1 MKIKKQDTHKSV
13 DDLRDLNENIIDEN
27 VAISLRPQTIDDFV
41 GQEKLL
47 DNLKIF
53 IASAKKRMVQM
64 DHCLFYGPPGLG
76 KTTLANI
83 IAKEMDVNIRTTT
96 GPMLMKTGD
105 LAAILTNLQK
115 GDVLFIDEIHRM
127 PIAVEEVLYSAMED
141 NRLDIIIGTGPSA
154 KTIKIDLNPFTL
166 VGATTRLGL
175 LSNPLKDRFGITM
188 QLEFYNANELAK
200 IVGRYAEKHNI
211 SISKDAKVCIGK
223 RSRGTPRIAIRLIKR
238 VIDIA
243 TYLEKTYI
251 DNELA
256 NNALDKL
263 GVDELGL
270 DGIDKKYLNFI
281 DKNYKGGPV
290 GIETIAAGLSED
302 TGTLE
307 EVVEPFLIQSGLLE
321 KTPRGR
327 VLTLK
332 CLQHLKK
339 NVKK

>member
-1 MKIKKQDTHKSV
+1 VV
-13 DDLRDLNENIIDEN
+13 DDIRNLEINSIDEN
-27 VAISLRPQTIDDFV
+27 LTSSIRPQQIDEFI
-41 GQEKLL
+41 GQTKLL
-47 DNLKIF
+47 SNLKIF
-53 IASAKKRMVQM
+53 IASAKKRNVQM

-83 IAKEMDVNIRTTT
+83 VAKEMNVNIRTTS

-105 LAAILTNLQK
+105 LATILTNLQK

-141 NRLDIIIGTGPSA
+141 RRLDIIIGTGPTA

-166 VGATTRLGL
+166 IGATTRLGL

-188 QLEFYNANELAK
+188 QLEFYSANDLAE
-200 IVGRYAEKHNI
+200 IAGRYAKNNNI
-211 SISKDAKVCIGK
+211 DISEGAKLCIGK

-243 TYLEKTYI
+243 TYLEKKVI
-251 DNELA
+251 DENLA
-256 NNALDKL
+256 DDALNKL
-263 GVDELGL
+263 GVDSLGL

-281 DKNYKGGPV
+281 NDNYKGGPV

-302 TGTLE
+302 SGTLE
-307 EVVEPFLIQSGLLE
+307 DVVEPFLLQSGLLE
-321 KTPRGR
+321 RTPRGR

-332 CLQHLKK
+332 CLQHLRK
-339 NVKK
+339 

>member
-1 MKIKKQDTHKSV
+1 MV
-13 DDLRDLNENIIDEN
+13 DDIRNLEINSIDEN
-27 VAISLRPQTIDDFV
+27 LTSSIRPQQIDEFI
-41 GQEKLL
+41 GQTKLL
-47 DNLKIF
+47 SNLKIF
-53 IASAKKRMVQM
+53 IASAKKRNVQM

-83 IAKEMDVNIRTTT
+83 VAKEMNVNIRTTS

-105 LAAILTNLQK
+105 LATILTNLQK

-141 NRLDIIIGTGPSA
+141 RRLDIIIGTGPTA

-166 VGATTRLGL
+166 IGATTRLGL

-188 QLEFYNANELAK
+188 QLEFYSANDLAE
-200 IVGRYAEKHNI
+200 IAGRYAKNNNI
-211 SISKDAKVCIGK
+211 DISEGAKLCIGK

-243 TYLEKTYI
+243 TYLEKKVI
-251 DNELA
+251 DENLA
-256 NNALDKL
+256 EDALNKL
-263 GVDELGL
+263 GVDSLGL

-281 DKNYKGGPV
+281 NDNYKGGPV

-302 TGTLE
+302 SGTLE
-307 EVVEPFLIQSGLLE
+307 DVVEPFLLQSGLLE
-321 KTPRGR
+321 RTPRGR

-332 CLQHLKK
+332 CLQHLRK
-339 NVKK
+339 

>member
-1 MKIKKQDTHKSV
+1 MV
-13 DDLRDLNENIIDEN
+13 DDIRNLEINSIDEN
-27 VAISLRPQTIDDFV
+27 LTSSIRPQQIDEFI
-41 GQEKLL
+41 GQTKLL
-47 DNLKIF
+47 SNLKIF
-53 IASAKKRMVQM
+53 IASAKKRNVQM

-83 IAKEMDVNIRTTT
+83 VAKEMNVNIRTTS

-105 LAAILTNLQK
+105 LATILTNLQK

-141 NRLDIIIGTGPSA
+141 RRLDIIIGTGPTA

-166 VGATTRLGL
+166 IGATTRLGL

-188 QLEFYNANELAK
+188 QLEFYSANDLAE
-200 IVGRYAEKHNI
+200 IAGRYAKNNNI
-211 SISKDAKVCIGK
+211 DISEGAKLCIGK

-243 TYLEKTYI
+243 TYLERKVI
-251 DNELA
+251 DENLA
-256 NNALDKL
+256 DDALNKL
-263 GVDELGL
+263 GVDSLGL

-281 DKNYKGGPV
+281 NDNYKGGPV

-302 TGTLE
+302 SGTLE
-307 EVVEPFLIQSGLLE
+307 DVVEPFLLQSGLLE
-321 KTPRGR
+321 RTPRGR

-332 CLQHLKK
+332 CLQHLRK
-339 NVKK
+339 

>member
-1 MKIKKQDTHKSV
+1 MEDIRNTTENLLD
-13 DDLRDLNENIIDEN
+13 ENI
-27 VAISLRPQTIDDFV
+27 AGALRPQNINDFV

-47 DNLKIF
+47 DNLRIF
-53 IASAKKRMVQM
+53 ILSAKKRNAQM

-83 IAKEMDVNIRTTT
+83 IAKEMDVNIRTTS

-105 LAAILTNLQK
+105 LAAILTNLK
-115 GDVLFIDEIHRM
+115 AGDVLFIDEIHRM
-127 PIAVEEVLYSAMED
+127 PVAVEEVLYSAMED

-166 VGATTRLGL
+166 IGATTRLGL

-188 QLEFYNANELAK
+188 QLEFYRPEELAK
-200 IVGRYAEKHNI
+200 IAGRYAEKHNVKI
-211 SISKDAKVCIGK
+211 TPEAMLKIGE

-243 TYLEKTYI
+243 TFLEKKEI
-251 DNELA
+251 DEELA
-256 NNALDKL
+256 NNALNKL
-263 GVDELGL
+263 GVDSLGL

-281 DKNYKGGPV
+281 AKNYRGGPV
-290 GIETIAAGLSED
+290 GIETISAGLSED
-302 TGTLE
+302 SGTLE

-321 KTPRGR
+321 RTPRGR
-327 VLTLK
+327 TLTSK
-332 CLQHLKK
+332 CWAHLGEKA
-339 NVKK
+339 

>member
-1 MKIKKQDTHKSV
+1 M
-13 DDLRDLNENIIDEN
+13 DDIRNLEENGLDEN
-27 VAISLRPQTIDDFV
+27 VAGALRPKQINDFV
-41 GQEKLL
+41 GQTKLL

-53 IASAKKRMVQM
+53 ISSAKKRGAQM

-83 IAKEMDVNIRTTT
+83 IAREMDVNIRTTS

-141 NRLDIIIGTGPSA
+141 NRLDIIIGSGPSA

-166 VGATTRLGL
+166 IGATTRLGL

-188 QLEFYNANELAK
+188 QLEFYGAEDLAK
-200 IVGRYAEKHNI
+200 IAGRYAEKHNI
-211 SISKDAKVCIGK
+211 KITDGAKLKIGE

-243 TYLEKTYI
+243 TYLEKNEI
-251 DNELA
+251 DEKLA
-256 NNALDKL
+256 NDALDKL
-263 GVDELGL
+263 GVDSLGL
-270 DGIDKKYLNFI
+270 DSIDKKYLNFI

-290 GIETIAAGLSED
+290 GIETISAGLSED
-302 TGTLE
+302 SGTLE
-307 EVVEPFLIQSGLLE
+307 DVVEPFLIQSGLLE
-321 KTPRGR
+321 RTPRGR

-332 CLQHLKK
+332 CIKHLKEK
-339 NVKK
+339 

>member
-1 MKIKKQDTHKSV
+1 M
-13 DDLRDLNENIIDEN
+13 DDIRNLEENRLDEN
-27 VAISLRPQTIDDFV
+27 VAVALRPQQINDFV
-41 GQEKLL
+41 GQTKLL

-53 IASAKKRMVQM
+53 ISSAKKRGAQM

-83 IAKEMDVNIRTTT
+83 IAKEMDVNIRTTS

-141 NRLDIIIGTGPSA
+141 NRLDIIIGSGPSA

-166 VGATTRLGL
+166 IGATTRLGL

-188 QLEFYNANELAK
+188 QLEFYGAEDLAK
-200 IVGRYAEKHNI
+200 IAGRYAEKHNI
-211 SISKDAKVCIGK
+211 TITDGAKLKIGE

-243 TYLEKTYI
+243 TYLEKNEI
-251 DNELA
+251 DEKLA
-256 NNALDKL
+256 NDALDKL
-263 GVDELGL
+263 GVDSLGL
-270 DGIDKKYLNFI
+270 DSIDKKYLNFI

-290 GIETIAAGLSED
+290 GIETISAGLSED
-302 TGTLE
+302 SGTLE
-307 EVVEPFLIQSGLLE
+307 DVVEPFLIQSGLLE
-321 KTPRGR
+321 RTPRGR

-332 CLQHLKK
+332 CIKHLKEK
-339 NVKK
+339 

>member
-1 MKIKKQDTHKSV
+1 M
-13 DDLRDLNENIIDEN
+13 DDIRNLEENGLDEN
-27 VAISLRPQTIDDFV
+27 VAGALRPQQINDFV
-41 GQEKLL
+41 GQTKLL

-53 IASAKKRMVQM
+53 ISSAKKRGAQM

-83 IAKEMDVNIRTTT
+83 IAKEMDVNIRTTS

-141 NRLDIIIGTGPSA
+141 NRLDIIIGSGPSA

-166 VGATTRLGL
+166 IGATTRLGL

-188 QLEFYNANELAK
+188 QLEFYGAEDLAK
-200 IVGRYAEKHNI
+200 IAGRYAEKHNI
-211 SISKDAKVCIGK
+211 KITDGAKLKIGE

-243 TYLEKTYI
+243 TYLEKNEI
-251 DNELA
+251 DEKLA
-256 NNALDKL
+256 NDALDKL
-263 GVDELGL
+263 GVDSLGL
-270 DGIDKKYLNFI
+270 DSIDKKYLNFI

-290 GIETIAAGLSED
+290 GIETISAGLSED
-302 TGTLE
+302 SGTLE
-307 EVVEPFLIQSGLLE
+307 DVVEPFLIQSGLLE
-321 KTPRGR
+321 RTPRGR
-327 VLTLK
+327 ALTLK
-332 CLQHLKK
+332 CIKHLKEK
-339 NVKK
+339 

>member
-1 MKIKKQDTHKSV
+1 MV
-13 DDLRDLNENIIDEN
+13 DDIRNLEINSIDEN
-27 VAISLRPQTIDDFV
+27 LTSSIRPQQIDEFI
-41 GQEKLL
+41 GQTKLL
-47 DNLKIF
+47 SNLKIF
-53 IASAKKRMVQM
+53 IASAKKRNVQM

-83 IAKEMDVNIRTTT
+83 VAKEMNVNIRTTS

-105 LAAILTNLQK
+105 LATILTNLQK

-141 NRLDIIIGTGPSA
+141 RRLDIIIGTGPTA

-166 VGATTRLGL
+166 IGATTRLGL

-188 QLEFYNANELAK
+188 QLEFYSANDLAE
-200 IVGRYAEKHNI
+200 IAGRYAKNNNI
-211 SISKDAKVCIGK
+211 DISEGAKLCIGK

-243 TYLEKTYI
+243 TYLEKKVI
-251 DNELA
+251 DENLA
-256 NNALDKL
+256 DDALNKL
-263 GVDELGL
+263 GVDSLGL

-281 DKNYKGGPV
+281 NDNYKGGPV

-302 TGTLE
+302 SGTLE
-307 EVVEPFLIQSGLLE
+307 DVVEPFLLQSGLLE
-321 KTPRGR
+321 RTPRGR

-332 CLQHLKK
+332 CLQHLRK
-339 NVKK
+339 

>member
-1 MKIKKQDTHKSV
+1 M
-13 DDLRDLNENIIDEN
+13 DDIRNLDENRLDEN
-27 VAISLRPQTIDDFV
+27 VAISLRPQQINDFV
-41 GQEKLL
+41 GQTKLL

-53 IASAKKRMVQM
+53 ISSAKKRNVQM

-83 IAKEMDVNIRTTT
+83 IAKEMDVNIRTTS

-166 VGATTRLGL
+166 IGATTRLGL

-188 QLEFYNANELAK
+188 QLEFYTPQDLAK
-200 IVGRYAEKHNI
+200 IAGRYAEKHNI
-211 SISKDAKVCIGK
+211 KITDEAKLKIGE

-243 TYLEKTYI
+243 TYLEKNEI
-251 DNELA
+251 DEQLA
-256 NNALDKL
+256 NDALDKL
-263 GVDELGL
+263 GVDSLGL
-270 DGIDKKYLNFI
+270 DSIDKKYLNFI

-290 GIETIAAGLSED
+290 GIETISAGLSED
-302 TGTLE
+302 SGTLE
-307 EVVEPFLIQSGLLE
+307 DVVEPFLIQSGLLE
-321 KTPRGR
+321 RTPRGR
-327 VLTLK
+327 VITMK
-332 CLQHLKK
+332 CVKHLRDNNNK
-339 NVKK
+339 V

>member
-1 MKIKKQDTHKSV
+1 M
-13 DDLRDLNENIIDEN
+13 DDIRNLEENGLDEN
-27 VAISLRPQTIDDFV
+27 VAGALRPQQINDFV
-41 GQEKLL
+41 GQTKLL

-53 IASAKKRMVQM
+53 ISSAKKRGAQM

-83 IAKEMDVNIRTTT
+83 IAKEMDVNIRTTS

-141 NRLDIIIGTGPSA
+141 NRLDIIIGSGPSA

-166 VGATTRLGL
+166 IGATTRLGL

-188 QLEFYNANELAK
+188 QLEFYGAEDLAK
-200 IVGRYAEKHNI
+200 IAGRYAEKHNI
-211 SISKDAKVCIGK
+211 KITDGAKLKIGE

-243 TYLEKTYI
+243 TYLEKNEI
-251 DNELA
+251 DEKLA
-256 NNALDKL
+256 NDALDKL
-263 GVDELGL
+263 GVDSLGL
-270 DGIDKKYLNFI
+270 DSIDKKYLNFI

-290 GIETIAAGLSED
+290 GIETISAGLSED
-302 TGTLE
+302 SGTLE
-307 EVVEPFLIQSGLLE
+307 DVVEPFLIQSGLLE
-321 KTPRGR
+321 RTPRGR

-332 CLQHLKK
+332 CIKHLKE
-339 NVKK
+339 NR

>member
-1 MKIKKQDTHKSV
+1 MEDV
-13 DDLRDLNENIIDEN
+13 RDVSENVLDENI
-27 VAISLRPQTIDDFV
+27 ATSLRPKHITEFI
-41 GQEKLL
+41 GQSKLL

-53 IASAKKRMVQM
+53 ISSAKKRNVQM

-83 IAKEMDVNIRTTT
+83 IANEMGVNIRTTS

-105 LAAILTNLQK
+105 LATILTNLK
-115 GDVLFIDEIHRM
+115 EGDVLFIDEIHRM

-141 NRLDIIIGTGPSA
+141 KRLDIIIGQGQTA

-166 VGATTRLGL
+166 IGATTRLGL
-175 LSNPLKDRFGITM
+175 ISNPLKDRFGITM
-188 QLEFYNANELAK
+188 QLEFYSATDLAK
-200 IVGRYAEKHNI
+200 IAGRYAENNNI
-211 SISKDAKVCIGK
+211 KITENAKLRIGE

-243 TYLEKTYI
+243 TYLEKSEI
-251 DNELA
+251 DEELTT
-256 NNALDKL
+256 NALDKL
-263 GVDELGL
+263 GIDNLGL
-270 DGIDKKYLNFI
+270 DTIDKKYLNFI
-281 DKNYKGGPV
+281 NINYKGGPV

-321 KTPRGR
+321 RTPRGR
-327 VLTLK
+327 VLTFK
-332 CLQHLKK
+332 CIQHLR
-339 NVKK
+339 NN

>member
-1 MKIKKQDTHKSV
+1 MLSIFFLFKEKYYV
-13 DDLRDLNENIIDEN
+13 DDIRNLTENESSHDI
-27 VAISLRPQTIDDFV
+27 ASATLRPQQISEFI
-41 GQEKLL
+41 GQKKLL

-53 IASAKKRMVQM
+53 ISSAQKRNEQM

-83 IAKEMDVNIRTTT
+83 IAKEMGVNIKTTS

-105 LAAILTNLQK
+105 LATILTNLQP

-141 NRLDIIIGTGPSA
+141 RRLDIVIGTGPTA
-154 KTIKIDLNPFTL
+154 KTIKIDLVPFTL
-166 VGATTRLGL
+166 IGATTRLGL
-175 LSNPLKDRFGITM
+175 ISNPLKDRFGIAM
-188 QLEFYNANELAK
+188 QVEFYNTNELAK
-200 IVGRYAEKHNI
+200 IVSRYAKIQNI
-211 SISKDAKVCIGK
+211 SISDEATLCIGE
-223 RSRGTPRIAIRLIKR
+223 RSRGTPRIAIRLTKR

-243 TYLEKTYI
+243 TFLEKSEI
-251 DNELA
+251 DAELA
-256 NNALDKL
+256 SDALNKL
-263 GVDELGL
+263 GVDNLGL

-281 DKNYKGGPV
+281 NTNYKGGPV
-290 GIETIAAGLSED
+290 GIETISAGLSED
-302 TGTLE
+302 SGTLE

-332 CLQHLKK
+332 CLQHLRK
-339 NVKK
+339 

>member
-1 MKIKKQDTHKSV
+1 M
-13 DDLRDLNENIIDEN
+13 DDVRNLEETIIDEK
-27 VAISLRPQTIDDFV
+27 STQTIRPKHIGEFI
-41 GQEKLL
+41 GQTKLL

-53 IASAKKRMVQM
+53 ISASKKRGSQM

-83 IAKEMDVNIRTTT
+83 IAHEMDVNIRTTS

-154 KTIKIDLNPFTL
+154 KTVKIDLNPFTL
-166 VGATTRLGL
+166 IGATTRLGL

-188 QLEFYNANELAK
+188 QLEFYSPNELAK
-200 IVGRYAEKHNI
+200 IITRYAEKQNI
-211 SISKDAKVCIGK
+211 NIEDNAKLRIGE

-243 TYLEKTYI
+243 IYLGQTSISEK
-251 DNELA
+251 LA
-256 NNALDKL
+256 TDALDKL
-263 GVDELGL
+263 GIDSLGL
-270 DGIDKKYLNFI
+270 DGMDKKYLDFI
-281 DKNYKGGPV
+281 NINYKGGPV
-290 GIETIAAGLSED
+290 GIDTIAAGLSED
-302 TGTLE
+302 SGTLE
-307 EVVEPFLIQSGLLE
+307 DVVEPFLIQSGLLE

-327 VLTLK
+327 VLTFK
-332 CLQHLKK
+332 CLQHLRQS
-339 NVKK
+339 

>member
-1 MKIKKQDTHKSV
+1 M
-13 DDLRDLNENIIDEN
+13 DDIRDIEEN
-27 VAISLRPQTIDDFV
+27 VLDKDIAFSLRPKKINDFIGQT
-41 GQEKLL
+41 KLL

-53 IASAKKRMVQM
+53 ISSAKKRNIQM

-83 IAKEMDVNIRTTT
+83 IANEMGVNIRITS

-105 LAAILTNLQK
+105 LATILTNLKK

-141 NRLDIIIGTGPSA
+141 KRLDIIIGQGTTA

-166 VGATTRLGL
+166 IGATTRLGL
-175 LSNPLKDRFGITM
+175 ISNPLKDRFGITM
-188 QLEFYNANELAK
+188 QLEFYNKNELAK
-200 IVGRYAEKHNI
+200 IAGRYAENHNI
-211 SISKDAKVCIGK
+211 KITDEAKLKIGE

-243 TYLEKTYI
+243 TYLEKDEI
-251 DNELA
+251 DENLA
-256 NNALDKL
+256 TTALDKL
-263 GVDELGL
+263 GIDSLGL

-290 GIETIAAGLSED
+290 GIETISAGLSED

-321 KTPRGR
+321 RTPRGR
-327 VLTLK
+327 VLTFK
-332 CLQHLKK
+332 CKQHLNKK
-339 NVKK
+339 N

>member
-1 MKIKKQDTHKSV
+1 
-13 DDLRDLNENIIDEN
+13 
-27 VAISLRPQTIDDFV
+27 
-41 GQEKLL
+41 
-47 DNLKIF
+47 
-53 IASAKKRMVQM
+53 M

-83 IAKEMDVNIRTTT
+83 IAKEMDVNIRTTS

-141 NRLDIIIGTGPSA
+141 NRLDIIIGSGPSA

-166 VGATTRLGL
+166 IGATTRLGL

-188 QLEFYNANELAK
+188 QLEFYGAGDLAK
-200 IVGRYAEKHNI
+200 IAGRYAEKHNI
-211 SISKDAKVCIGK
+211 KITDRAKLKIGE

-243 TYLEKTYI
+243 TYLEKSEI
-251 DNELA
+251 DEKLA
-256 NNALDKL
+256 NDALDKL
-263 GVDELGL
+263 GVDSLGL
-270 DGIDKKYLNFI
+270 DSIDKKYLNFI

-290 GIETIAAGLSED
+290 GIETISAGLSED
-302 TGTLE
+302 SGTLE
-307 EVVEPFLIQSGLLE
+307 DVVEPFLIQSGLLE
-321 KTPRGR
+321 RTPRGR

-332 CLQHLKK
+332 CIKHLKE
-339 NVKK
+339 NV

>member
-1 MKIKKQDTHKSV
+1 M
-13 DDLRDLNENIIDEN
+13 DDIRNLAAADDEVLNATI
-27 VAISLRPQTIDDFV
+27 RPQSLTDFV
-41 GQEKLL
+41 GQTKLL

-53 IASAKKRMVQM
+53 ISAAKKRGSQM
-64 DHCLFYGPPGLG
+64 DHVLFYGPPGLG

-83 IAKEMDVNIRTTT
+83 IAKEMCVNIRTTS
-96 GPMLMKTGD
+96 GPMLMKRGD

-127 PIAVEEVLYSAMED
+127 PVAVEEVLYSAMED
-141 NRLDIIIGTGPSA
+141 QRLDVIIGTGPSA
-154 KTIKIDLNPFTL
+154 KTIKIELNPFTL

-175 LSNPLKDRFGITM
+175 ISNPLKDRFGITM
-188 QLEFYNANELAK
+188 QLEFYSPQELAK
-200 IVGRYAEKHNI
+200 VVSRYAEMNDMKI
-211 SISKDAKVCIGK
+211 TEDAKLTIGA

-243 TYLEKTYI
+243 IYLEKSEI
-251 DNELA
+251 DEKFA
-256 NNALDKL
+256 TDALNKL
-263 GVDELGL
+263 GVDSLGL

-290 GIETIAAGLSED
+290 GIETISAGLSED
-302 TGTLE
+302 KGTLE

-327 VLTLK
+327 TLTFK
-332 CLQHLKK
+332 CLQHLRK
-339 NVKK
+339 NQAN

>member
-1 MKIKKQDTHKSV
+1 MEDV
-13 DDLRDLNENIIDEN
+13 RDVSENVLDENI
-27 VAISLRPQTIDDFV
+27 ATSLRPKHITEFI
-41 GQEKLL
+41 GQSKLL

-53 IASAKKRMVQM
+53 ISSAKKRNVQM

-83 IAKEMDVNIRTTT
+83 IANEMGVNIRTTS

-105 LAAILTNLQK
+105 LATILTNLK
-115 GDVLFIDEIHRM
+115 EGDVLFIDEIHRM

-141 NRLDIIIGTGPSA
+141 KRLDIIIGQGQTA

-166 VGATTRLGL
+166 IGATTRLGL
-175 LSNPLKDRFGITM
+175 ISNPLKDRFGITM
-188 QLEFYNANELAK
+188 QLEFYSAKDLAK
-200 IVGRYAEKHNI
+200 IAGRYAENNNI
-211 SISKDAKVCIGK
+211 KITENAKLRIGE

-243 TYLEKTYI
+243 TYLEKSEI
-251 DNELA
+251 DEELTT
-256 NNALDKL
+256 NALDKL
-263 GVDELGL
+263 GIDNLGL
-270 DGIDKKYLNFI
+270 DTIDKKYLNFI
-281 DKNYKGGPV
+281 NINYKGGPV

-321 KTPRGR
+321 RTPRGR
-327 VLTLK
+327 VLTFK
-332 CLQHLKK
+332 CIQHLR
-339 NVKK
+339 NN

>member
-1 MKIKKQDTHKSV
+1 M
-13 DDLRDLNENIIDEN
+13 DDIRNLEENLIDKN
-27 VAISLRPQTIDDFV
+27 VAISLRPQCINEFI
-41 GQEKLL
+41 GQSKLL
-47 DNLKIF
+47 ENLKIF
-53 IASAKKRMVQM
+53 ISAAKKRGSQM

-83 IAKEMDVNIRTTT
+83 IAKEMNANIRTTS

-115 GDVLFIDEIHRM
+115 GDVLFVDEIHRM
-127 PIAVEEVLYSAMED
+127 PVAVEEVLYSAMED

-166 VGATTRLGL
+166 IGATTRLGL

-188 QLEFYNANELAK
+188 QLEFYCASDLAE
-200 IVGRYAEKHNI
+200 IVGRYAYKHDI
-211 SISKDAKVCIGK
+211 KITDDAKLKIGE

-243 TYLEKTYI
+243 TYLEREKI
-251 DNELA
+251 DEKLTND
-256 NNALDKL
+256 ALNKL
-263 GVDELGL
+263 GVDSLGL

-281 DKNYKGGPV
+281 NSNYKGGPV

-302 TGTLE
+302 VGTIE
-307 EVVEPFLIQSGLLE
+307 DVVEPFLLQSGLLE
-321 KTPRGR
+321 RTPRGR

-332 CLQHLKK
+332 CIQHLKSLAK
-339 NVKK
+339 N

>member
-1 MKIKKQDTHKSV
+1 M
-13 DDLRDLNENIIDEN
+13 DDIRNLEENRLDEN
-27 VAISLRPQTIDDFV
+27 VAVALRPQQINDFV
-41 GQEKLL
+41 GQTKLL

-53 IASAKKRMVQM
+53 ISSAKKRGAQM

-83 IAKEMDVNIRTTT
+83 IAKEMDVNIRTTS

-141 NRLDIIIGTGPSA
+141 NRLDIIIGSGPSA

-166 VGATTRLGL
+166 IGATTRLGL

-188 QLEFYNANELAK
+188 QLEFYGAEDLAK
-200 IVGRYAEKHNI
+200 IAGRYAEKHNI
-211 SISKDAKVCIGK
+211 KITEGAKLKIGE

-243 TYLEKTYI
+243 TYLEKSEI
-251 DNELA
+251 DEKLA
-256 NNALDKL
+256 NDALDKL
-263 GVDELGL
+263 GVDSLGL
-270 DGIDKKYLNFI
+270 DSIDKKYLNFI

-290 GIETIAAGLSED
+290 GIETISAGLSED
-302 TGTLE
+302 SGTLE
-307 EVVEPFLIQSGLLE
+307 DVVEPFLIQSGLLE
-321 KTPRGR
+321 RTPRGR

-332 CLQHLKK
+332 CIKHLKEK
-339 NVKK
+339 